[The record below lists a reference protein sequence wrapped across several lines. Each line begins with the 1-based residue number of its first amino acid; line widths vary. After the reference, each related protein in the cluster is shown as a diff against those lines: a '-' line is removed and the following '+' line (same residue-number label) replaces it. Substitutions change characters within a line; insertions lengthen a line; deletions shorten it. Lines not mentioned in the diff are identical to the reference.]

1 MSQLERFQSETKIS
15 ANREWVS
22 YYIENGSNYPITLEI
37 DPTNTCPLGCEK
49 CIWHEFREG
58 VKDSLSAEVMMRVV
72 EEAALLGVKS
82 IIWTG
87 GGEPLANSGTIS
99 AILRYNE
106 LGMKN
111 GMFTTGVSLTPRRT
125 EELLDVLSWVRFH
138 LDGSSANTYSRIHQV
153 PKSVYY
159 KVIENIGNFTKRKK
173 EKGSKISIGIGS
185 VALYENFSEVSEL
198 ARLTKRLGLDY
209 FQYKHDL
216 TQMTNSEYMTWWNSD
231 VTTML
236 QELSCELESSTFKL
250 QFSNNIN
257 YEVPDLSPFCHIH
270 HMNTA
275 ITADGRVGYC

>member
-1 MSQLERFQSETKIS
+1 M
-15 ANREWVS
+15 
-22 YYIENGSNYPITLEI
+22 
-37 DPTNTCPLGCEK
+37 
-49 CIWHEFREG
+49 
-58 VKDSLSAEVMMRVV
+58 
-72 EEAALLGVKS
+72 
-82 IIWTG
+82 
-87 GGEPLANSGTIS
+87 
-99 AILRYNE
+99 
-106 LGMKN
+106 
-111 GMFTTGVSLTPRRT
+111 
-125 EELLDVLSWVRFH
+125 SWVRFH
-138 LDGSSANTYSRIHQV
+138 LDGSSADTYSRVHQV

-275 ITADGRVGYC
+275 ITADGRVGYCKSLRNNFEWSLGNINNSSLKSILDSDKHIQLKKKIIPATCGVFPCPYKQSNILIEMIKQNGNIKILAETGQKNEHSEFI